1 LESRN
6 LLSGARLFGQAHSG
20 LAWQQAG
27 DFAALRAVR
36 AFPVIRAAGAL
47 GSHPQSGISLVRNVV
62 YRMDN
67 GVPLALDIYKPAGQ
81 APPGGWPAL
90 LAIHGG
96 GWQHYDKQQYG
107 PQVGPPLAHNGYVV
121 VVPDFT
127 QAQYGAP
134 SWPSNL
140 EDLRAALQWMRANSS
155 TLGIDPTRIGAIGES
170 SGAHLAVLLAVYP
183 AGPVLPYAP
192 APASSNSGGSST
204 RISAVVDFSG
214 PTDLASLVLSSP
226 AVGGARAE
234 EMLNAVPTVN
244 PFVFLAASPLTYV
257 NSASPP
263 MFIVH
268 GGNDPV
274 VPPTQSQELVAALT
288 AAGVPHEFNLVPG
301 VGHVDRGVALG
312 AHNFLPQILAFLHT
326 YLSTS
331 KSVG

>member
-1 LESRN
+1 MV
-6 LLSGARLFGQAHSG
+6 
-20 LAWQQAG
+20 WQQPSE
-27 DFAALRAVR
+27 FAALRA
-36 AFPVIRAAGAL
+36 ARAAAAVRTAGAP
-47 GSHPQSGISLVRNVV
+47 GSRPQTGSSLVRNVV
-62 YRMDN
+62 YRVDN

-96 GWQHYDKQQYG
+96 GWQRYDKEQYG

-134 SWPSNL
+134 SWPANL
-140 EDLRAALQWMRANSS
+140 EDLRAALQWMRANRS
-155 TLGIDPTRIGAIGES
+155 TIGIDPARIGAIGES
-170 SGAHLAVLLAVYP
+170 SGAHLALLLSVYP
-183 AGPVLPYAP
+183 AGPVLPYVP
-192 APASSNSGGSST
+192 PPASSVSSDSST
-204 RISAVVDFSG
+204 RVSAVVDFSG
-214 PTDLASLVLSSP
+214 PTDLTTLVPSSP
-226 AVGGARAE
+226 VIGGARAE

-244 PFVFLAASPLTYV
+244 PFVFLAASPLTYI
-257 NSASPP
+257 NSTSPP

-288 AAGVPHEFNLVPG
+288 AAGVPHQFNLVPG

-312 AHNFLPQILAFLHT
+312 SHNFLPQILAFLHT
-326 YLSTS
+326 YLGASRP
-331 KSVG
+331 VV